1 LIKFETDSSAWC
13 EGRGV
18 KPSCARRISIVP
30 LVPNLG
36 CGLLWPQ
43 QIMIEFAN
51 GLDRR
56 PPGFRSDR
64 RLPGRPHPAIE
75 LASRAVAEVGR
86 WLRNYQEL
94 KEAHFEQSLA
104 TRSRN
109 DASAS
114 PSIAAELAPQ
124 QPKTG
129 TNSDNLSWNDDSRE
143 LAEGR
148 GHVDCPWRTP
158 LVHPASPPHLTS

>member
-1 LIKFETDSSAWC
+1 MASI
-13 EGRGV
+13 EGHRVFVLTVGY
-18 KPSCARRISIVP
+18 PGDRTRQLSLRR
-30 LVPNLG
+30 
-36 CGLLWPQ
+36 
-43 QIMIEFAN
+43 E
-51 GLDRR
+51 R
-56 PPGFRSDR
+56 
-64 RLPGRPHPAIE
+64 
-75 LASRAVAEVGR
+75 VAEVRR

-158 LVHPASPPHLTS
+158 LVHPASPPYLTS

>member
-1 LIKFETDSSAWC
+1 MASI
-13 EGRGV
+13 EGHQFFVLTVGY
-18 KPSCARRISIVP
+18 PG
-30 LVPNLG
+30 G
-36 CGLLWPQ
+36 CTRQLSLHR
-43 QIMIEFAN
+43 E
-51 GLDRR
+51 R
-56 PPGFRSDR
+56 
-64 RLPGRPHPAIE
+64 
-75 LASRAVAEVGR
+75 VAEVR
-86 WLRNYQEL
+86 HWLRNYQEL

-143 LAEGR
+143 LAGGR

-158 LVHPASPPHLTS
+158 LVHPASPPYLTS